1 MRAASFRS
9 RVLSLAKACS
19 IGFVGVI
26 GRQGNEGGATGLDRV
41 AHTGDLVTAEIVQDD
56 DIARPKRRREHLL
69 DIGAEDVAVDGAVD
83 DQWRGEAVGAQ
94 AGNEGRGFP
103 VPVRD
108 RRNQPL
114 SRRRAPYRR
123 VILVVAQVS

>member
-1 MRAASFRS
+1 MLDRIS
-9 RVLSLAKACS
+9 
-19 IGFVGVI
+19 VGAV
-26 GRQGNEGGATGLDRV
+26 GRQANEGGATGLDGV

-69 DIGAEDVAVDGAVD
+69 DLGAEDVAVDGAVD

-114 SRRRAPYRR
+114 SRRRAPIPPRH
-123 VILVVAQVS
+123 IGGGPGLVDEDQPVGV